1 MNTAKVTY
9 PNYNHNYHYKRQ
21 SRSHKIQHQD
31 HQISLQDKGLNFL
44 TMLKIAQ
51 INTSDSS
58 LKEKRELIN
67 KSSRR
72 RKQQV

>member
-1 MNTAKVTY
+1 
-9 PNYNHNYHYKRQ
+9 
-21 SRSHKIQHQD
+21 
-31 HQISLQDKGLNFL
+31 
-44 TMLKIAQ
+44 MLKIAQ